1 MPEFNSAGPGAVSGY
16 SFAVGG
22 GGGGGSSVVTPPG
35 PTSQSVASGTN
46 LSAVTFGSFTD
57 NDGVIA
63 SYQLITTNSTGS
75 ASWSGSGLGAYTPS
89 SSAGDSGTI
98 SLNAKNTNGAIVAT
112 AIHSYERATPAGEQ
126 WTQVYTKNLTS
137 LSSTTLSEGSQTVGG
152 VTINCQ
158 AAGET
163 VGGGAGLTAAAGKY
177 SYVTGL
183 GGSFAAA
190 SNPKLLVAKV
200 SVASWGGTGTGHA
213 IRARLFSTID
223 GESPSGQTRIYP
235 QSGDLRLQL
244 QFQPRYPDA
253 TGSFTSSAFVPYA
266 GQGGVTTWYHHVAC
280 VYGNWIVYVATSAT
294 IPASLSALLNIA
306 GDATKAAG
314 GVNAFTASTT
324 AGNAA
329 YWPTTAVAGI
339 FTQNNNSKGR
349 LEEIQLWE
357 FK

>member
-1 MPEFNSAGPGAVSGY
+1 MSGFVRGVSQY
-16 SFAVGG
+16 ILPA
-22 GGGGGSSVVTPPG
+22 GGGSGGGSEPVQPPG
-35 PTSQSVASGTN
+35 PTSQATAAGVNFSGK
-46 LSAVTFGSFTD
+46 TFGSFTD
-57 NDGVIA
+57 PDGVIS
-63 SYQLITTNSTGS
+63 SYQAVTTNSRGS
-75 ASWSGSGLGAYTPS
+75 ASWSGSGLGAYNA
-89 SSAGDSGTI
+89 SSADGDAGTL
-98 SLNAKNTNGAIVAT
+98 SLNAKNADGEVVAT
-112 AIHSYERATPAGEQ
+112 ALHTYERAAPAGEQ
-126 WTQVYTKNLTS
+126 FTQVYTKDLTS
-137 LSSTTLSEGSQTVGG
+137 LSSTTLSAGSQTVDG

-158 AAGET
+158 SAGET
-163 VGGGAGLTAAAGKY
+163 VGGGAGLTAAAGNY

-235 QSGDLRLQL
+235 QSGDIRLQL

-253 TGSFTSSAFVPYA
+253 TGAFTSSAFVPYS
-266 GQGGVTTWYHHVAC
+266 GQGSVTTWYHHVAC
-280 VYGNWIVYVATSAT
+280 VYGNWIVYVATSVT
-294 IPASLSALLNIA
+294 IPPSLSSLLNIA
-306 GDATKAAG
+306 GDATKAAA

-339 FTQNNNSKGR
+339 FTQSNNSKGR
-349 LEEIQLWE
+349 LEEVQLWE

>member
-1 MPEFNSAGPGAVSGY
+1 MAKTIMGPGTSSGY
-16 SFAVGG
+16 STPAGG
-22 GGGGGSSVVTPPG
+22 GGGGGAEPVQPPS
-35 PTSQSVASGTN
+35 PTSQATGAGVN
-46 LSAVTFGSFTD
+46 FSAKTFGSFTD
-57 NDGVIA
+57 PSSVIS
-63 SYQLITTNSTGS
+63 SYQAVTTNATGS
-75 ASWSGSGLGAYTPS
+75 ASWSGSGLGAYTA
-89 SSAGDSGTI
+89 SSADGDSGI
-98 SLNAKNTNGAIVAT
+98 LSLNAKNADGEIVAT
-112 AIHSYERATPAGEQ
+112 ATHSFDRAAPAGEQ
-126 WTQVYTKNLTS
+126 FTQVYTKDLTS
-137 LSSTTLSEGSQTVGG
+137 LSSTTLSAGSQTVDG

-158 AAGET
+158 SAGET
-163 VGGGAGLTAAAGKY
+163 VGGGAGLTAAAGNY

-213 IRARLFSTID
+213 VRARLFSTID
-223 GESPSGQTRIYP
+223 GESPSGQTRMYP
-235 QSGDLRLQL
+235 QSGDIRLQL

-266 GQGGVTTWYHHVAC
+266 GQGSVTTWYHHVAC
-280 VYGNWIVYVATSAT
+280 VYGNWIVYVATSVT
-294 IPASLSALLNIA
+294 IPPSLSSLLNIA

-349 LEEIQLWE
+349 LEEVQLWE